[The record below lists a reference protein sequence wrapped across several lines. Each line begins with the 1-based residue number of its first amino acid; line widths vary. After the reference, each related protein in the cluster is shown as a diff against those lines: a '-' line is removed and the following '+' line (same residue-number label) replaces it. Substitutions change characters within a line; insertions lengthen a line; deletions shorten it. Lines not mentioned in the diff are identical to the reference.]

1 MSEGALSLGPGIRR
15 ARLQRGLSLAQLS
28 ALSGFSPSFLSL
40 VERNRTSP
48 SLTSLTKLAE
58 ALNISA
64 SSLLPN
70 SPSNGAL
77 VHRATDTSP
86 SMILGDPKVLYRTL
100 SATKPS
106 LQPEPIL
113 VVHQPLAIVE
123 PEPEPFSH
131 RAKAFCYAL
140 QANTAFLLSVH
151 RF

>member
-1 MSEGALSLGPGIRR
+1 MTEGLRSLGPRIRR

-70 SPSNGAL
+70 SPTNAAL
-77 VHRATDTSP
+77 LHRATYTIP
-86 SMILGDPKVLYRTL
+86 SLILGDPKVLYRTL

-106 LQPEPIL
+106 LQLEPML
-113 VVHQPLAIVE
+113 VVHQPLAIGQ
-123 PEPEPFSH
+123 PAPDPFSH
-131 RAKAFCYAL
+131 RREELYYVLAAE
-140 QANTAFLLSVH
+140 H
-151 RF
+151 